1 MVQKYKP
8 VINDMPYKPYAYC
21 EENEEGIYVRLED
34 YQKLEAELEQLRQQV
49 KEPED
54 DGWIEWDGREGPVAT
69 GTMVKVRWRNG
80 KEDTDD
86 SHAYQW
92 GHSGEE
98 WDVVAYKVLG
108 PSDVIFD

>member
-1 MVQKYKP
+1 MVQRYKFSDEYGCH
-8 VINDMPYKPYAYC
+8 VENDCGDLVTYH
-21 EENEEGIYVRLED
+21 D

-49 KEPED
+49 KESED

-80 KEDTDD
+80 EEDTDD
-86 SHAYQW
+86 SRAYQW

-108 PSDVIFD
+108 QSDVVFD